1 MPSSL
6 EEIARK
12 VEATGRDHAL
22 EKWAADVRR
31 EVDALASQ
39 FSELSASIAAAGDR
53 GEAGSDLADIR
64 VAFGSIYGDL
74 RAVWES
80 SSELDRLL
88 RQIVHHLVR
97 TSPSAALAAS
107 SQSATPD
114 DRLRDPSKYDLAE
127 LSFAVVFG
135 PEALP
140 AARSTDLAVDLISPS
155 VGSINAVID
164 AFGPVPELL
173 QAVGHAFTALGIL
186 SSGWDLARGLY
197 RRDWYLAA
205 DGAITYAVGV
215 VGLGILLAGAA
226 APFMLTAFELGWAGA
241 GLIAHRWGGEKPV
254 SLHLASFATALLG
267 PRTHD
272 DSA

>member
-22 EKWAADVRR
+22 EKWAADVKR

-53 GEAGSDLADIR
+53 GEAGAELADIR

-74 RAVWES
+74 RAVWQS

-88 RQIVHHLVR
+88 RQIVQHLVR
-97 TSPSAALAAS
+97 TSPSAALAAP

-114 DRLRDPSKYDLAE
+114 DGLRDPSEHDLAE
-127 LSFAVVFG
+127 LSFATVFG
-135 PEALP
+135 SEALP
-140 AARSTDLAVDLISPS
+140 AARATDLAVDLISPS
-155 VGSINAVID
+155 VGSVNAVID

-186 SSGWDLARGLY
+186 SGGWDLARGLY
-197 RRDWYLAA
+197 NRDWHLAA

-226 APFMLTAFELGWAGA
+226 APFMLTAIELGWAGA
-241 GLIAHRWGGEKPV
+241 GLVAHQWGGGKPV
-254 SLHLASFATALLG
+254 SLHLAGFATALLG